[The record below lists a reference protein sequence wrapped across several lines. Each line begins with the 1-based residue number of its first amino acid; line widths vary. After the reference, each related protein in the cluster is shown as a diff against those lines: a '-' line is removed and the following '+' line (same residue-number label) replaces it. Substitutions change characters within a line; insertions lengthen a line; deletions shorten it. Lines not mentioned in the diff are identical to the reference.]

1 MSDAHK
7 AALAQGRV
15 EGRAVREYLDAL
27 RSSKPRQGRR
37 RTAESITKRLGDID
51 DLLTDAD
58 ALSELKLIQER
69 RDLLAEL
76 AAMDTGVD
84 TTDLEDAFVEVAQS
98 YSERQGISYA
108 SWREI
113 GVAAAVLKRA
123 GIGRSS

>member
-69 RDLLAEL
+69 RDLL
-76 AAMDTGVD
+76 VSCQ
-84 TTDLEDAFVEVAQS
+84 VVS
-98 YSERQGISYA
+98 
-108 SWREI
+108 
-113 GVAAAVLKRA
+113 LKNC
-123 GIGRSS
+123 